1 MKSIKILRCPICYL
15 IPKIFNSKFEEYL
28 QPSFTLKILCPNN
41 HLKYIYNVKILE
53 NYMFSLADIPCKI
66 CNLKNNSKYYCKE
79 CYSIICDI
87 CLNKHINNYKHK
99 DIKTI
104 YEIDNICLVHN
115 KKFNSYCK
123 TCELE
128 ICTECFNSKMHKDHE
143 INEIKTLNITKIKN
157 DIKKYKKNFKKHL
170 EKNKRLEINNFKS
183 DFSKYSSIS
192 EIEEVYKL
200 ASKNISRYLNIINDL
215 IYQYELYIE
224 YFQIPSYNFYQ
235 NIKLIYKCYND
246 KNLIYCNKYQYEKDL
261 IKIDNYKNFDC
272 HINKSVYEKGFK
284 YGCGLYKDEVGDL
297 IYVYYNLDKEILFF
311 FNLETWNYKKEI
323 KIEIDKKKN
332 EFEYYFIFFKLNNIE
347 LFLVYEKNKIIFL
360 FMISKI
366 NLIIKKFFL

>member
-1 MKSIKILRCPICYL
+1 
-15 IPKIFNSKFEEYL
+15 
-28 QPSFTLKILCPNN
+28 
-41 HLKYIYNVKILE
+41 
-53 NYMFSLADIPCKI
+53 
-66 CNLKNNSKYYCKE
+66 
-79 CYSIICDI
+79 
-87 CLNKHINNYKHK
+87 
-99 DIKTI
+99 
-104 YEIDNICLVHN
+104 
-115 KKFNSYCK
+115 
-123 TCELE
+123 
-128 ICTECFNSKMHKDHE
+128 MHKEHE

-170 EKNKRLEINNFKS
+170 EKNKILEINNFKS

-215 IYQYELYIE
+215 IYQYELYIK
-224 YFQIPSYNFYQ
+224 YYQIPSYNFYQ

-246 KNLIYCNKYQYEKDL
+246 KNLIYCFKYQYEKDL

-311 FNLETWNYKKEI
+311 FNLETWNYKKET
-323 KIEIDKKKN
+323 KIEIDKIKN

-347 LFLVYEKNKIIFL
+347 LFLVYEKKQNTISIYDIKVYLIKKIFFREIDSAKAGKVYINNINSRILIFFITSYL
-360 FMISKI
+360 IYVFNINNQIVFKLCTNKI
-366 NLIIKKFFL
+366 NLKSILFFEIKPFGKMLFFSNDNEGIIYKLKIFQLLKKYVLKKLIKL